1 MAKAEIAVTNTSSII
16 EEIMRR
22 QDMVARRAFEL
33 FQSHMDSFN
42 AELDD
47 WLMAERE
54 LAMPPE
60 IQLRRQNG
68 QFEIDAAMPDVDP
81 KKLDVKVTPE
91 DVLISAERE
100 IMKPEGKT
108 TAEAEGWRLKEMVPG
123 FHAMSCH
130 TRETEAVQSPGSA
143 PMQWVF
149 SDGLASVSLFVEA
162 FDSRRHKVEGVMAMG
177 ATHALT
183 RRMHDKSGE
192 WWLTVIGEVPRN
204 TLAVFAQGLER
215 VR

>member
-42 AELDD
+42 AELED

-68 QFEIDAAMPDVDP
+68 RFEIEAAMPDVDP

-100 IMKPEGKT
+100 IMKAEGKAA
-108 TAEAEGWRLKEMVPG
+108 AEAGKAADGTLRY
-123 FHAMSCH
+123 F
-130 TRETEAVQSPGSA
+130 SA
-143 PMQWVF
+143 IHLPEPI
-149 SDGLASVSLFVEA
+149 DPAAVEA
-162 FDSRRHKVEGVMAMG
+162 SFKKGVLHLTAKLAKTEPTNVEV
-177 ATHALT
+177 
-183 RRMHDKSGE
+183 
-192 WWLTVIGEVPRN
+192 
-204 TLAVFAQGLER
+204 R
-215 VR
+215 V